1 MLWLLAN
8 LLIRSALIL
17 GAGALLCRLLSR
29 LCPSQRHR
37 ILLSAFMLLLCWPV
51 LAALLPEIAVPLWNH
66 SAAVG
71 RVNIQQ
77 FVVARRAAGPSSN
90 ALAISPVALWAAATI
105 VALFPLLIAHL
116 RLRSLV
122 RRAVVCE
129 DTAWNSLLRELSAQ
143 LGLMQPPMLLIH
155 PEGLMPMTSGLW
167 RPLIVL
173 PYDCNTWSPSR
184 RRVVLLHELAHISRR
199 DLLTQSCAR
208 LVAAVWWFQ
217 PLAWAALRLLR
228 RESERACDEL
238 VIASGVRPSD
248 YAAELL
254 AIAQAFAGNRR
265 VQAAGITMA
274 RQDGLEG
281 RLHSILQPPSAR
293 SSPSILVALLCL
305 TALTFAASAVTPL
318 TESQSLSPR
327 GHTMKHTLFA
337 GLLASAGLS
346 AATIGGSLYDP
357 SGAVVPN
364 AKALLYD
371 PDTNTK
377 FETTTTADG
386 KFTFGTLPAGQYI
399 LRVQSPGFATL
410 FREFNVK
417 DDSKVDRGLTLALGK
432 AQETVNVAAEGT
444 PAAAPPLP
452 AASDPKRFRVGGAVA
467 QANLVTK
474 IQPVYPPAA
483 KAARVQGTVE
493 LETVISKDGE
503 PLDIRVVA
511 SPSDDLTQS
520 ALEAVR
526 QWRYK
531 PTLLNGSPVE
541 IVTDVIVNYTLS
553 K

>member
-1 MLWLLAN
+1 
-8 LLIRSALIL
+8 
-17 GAGALLCRLLSR
+17 
-29 LCPSQRHR
+29 
-37 ILLSAFMLLLCWPV
+37 
-51 LAALLPEIAVPLWNH
+51 
-66 SAAVG
+66 
-71 RVNIQQ
+71 
-77 FVVARRAAGPSSN
+77 
-90 ALAISPVALWAAATI
+90 
-105 VALFPLLIAHL
+105 
-116 RLRSLV
+116 
-122 RRAVVCE
+122 
-129 DTAWNSLLRELSAQ
+129 
-143 LGLMQPPMLLIH
+143 
-155 PEGLMPMTSGLW
+155 
-167 RPLIVL
+167 
-173 PYDCNTWSPSR
+173 
-184 RRVVLLHELAHISRR
+184 
-199 DLLTQSCAR
+199 
-208 LVAAVWWFQ
+208 
-217 PLAWAALRLLR
+217 
-228 RESERACDEL
+228 
-238 VIASGVRPSD
+238 
-248 YAAELL
+248 
-254 AIAQAFAGNRR
+254 
-265 VQAAGITMA
+265 
-274 RQDGLEG
+274 
-281 RLHSILQPPSAR
+281 
-293 SSPSILVALLCL
+293 
-305 TALTFAASAVTPL
+305 
-318 TESQSLSPR
+318 
-327 GHTMKHTLFA
+327 MKHTLFA